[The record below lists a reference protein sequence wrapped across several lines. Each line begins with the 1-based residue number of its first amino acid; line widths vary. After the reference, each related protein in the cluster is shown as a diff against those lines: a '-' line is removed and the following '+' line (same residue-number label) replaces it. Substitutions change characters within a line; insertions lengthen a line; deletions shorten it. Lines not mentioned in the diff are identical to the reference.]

1 MVAEKAILCLD
12 TPENR
17 ETAGGTTMTFRHD
30 AADLSDRMTQLLG
43 DETQR
48 ATLARKA
55 RERAEAA
62 FGWDAVTRSYES
74 LFAEVLKKT
83 QPVP

>member
-1 MVAEKAILCLD
+1 
-12 TPENR
+12 
-17 ETAGGTTMTFRHD
+17 
-30 AADLSDRMTQLLG
+30 MTQLLG

-48 ATLARKA
+48 ATLARQA